1 MLLATLRARAA
12 CSPCGEERQQHF
24 SLLANEAEELLRL
37 PSLLPFQIGLA
48 HDDRPDG
55 RVLDLGVGLGD
66 GERVH
71 VEDDVLN
78 GGRALFQGNEPCRFA
93 GRDLRIIRA
102 SEPEPF
108 LNTEQQPAT
117 EAWGSKLS

>member
-1 MLLATLRARAA
+1 MVLATLRVRAA

-66 GERVH
+66 GERAMSRMMSLTAG
-71 VEDDVLN
+71 DRSLN
-78 GGRALFQGNEPCRFA
+78 ATSPVALQAAISGLFGA
-93 GRDLRIIRA
+93 
-102 SEPEPF
+102 
-108 LNTEQQPAT
+108 
-117 EAWGSKLS
+117 

>member
-37 PSLLPFQIGLA
+37 PSLLPFQISLA

-78 GGRALFQGNEPCRFA
+78 GGRSLPQCDMC
-93 GRDLRIIRA
+93 GRPLR
-102 SEPEPF
+102 
-108 LNTEQQPAT
+108 
-117 EAWGSKLS
+117 SKRNLQERCGPWSGADM